1 MREGKYGTE
10 IPPAMADDQEEKEG
24 EQCLRCSSVVEVFPF
39 PVLGSVHQSC
49 FII

>member
-10 IPPAMADDQEEKEG
+10 IPPAMADDQEKEG